1 MDRRFLMSFVRLV
14 VLSFTSHIPH
24 FRRPLQIKHVRE
36 TLGRP
41 DLFSVAEY
49 WSAESVDFSI
59 SERDA
64 D

>member
-1 MDRRFLMSFVRLV
+1 MNFVRLV
-14 VLSFTSHIPH
+14 VFSFTSHVPH
-24 FRRPLQIKHVRE
+24 FWPPLQIKHVRE